1 MQLLKDDAT
10 RYDCCPMNTQAPRRI
25 FVSHIHEEAALA
37 SAVKEGL
44 EDAFA
49 GRVAVFVSS
58 DKRDNPG
65 GDEWSEKVRRELQD
79 PLTCML
85 ISLISPTSLK
95 RPWISI
101 ELGAAWARNLAL
113 FPLCHSGSSPGNL
126 PRPLG
131 DFGGATLDSDEA
143 AERLISASENAVGH
157 KVSRRWPRA
166 DLLTDIRA
174 AANQSTTESTPER
187 APVLRALESNRP
199 SEQIIILQLLS
210 QLQDQ
215 HIEDIDCHDGAR
227 AVSMSPSVFLYHV
240 TKLVQER
247 LARDSF
253 YMDERHYSIT
263 PDGVGWL
270 IENGQM
276 PMK

>member
-1 MQLLKDDAT
+1 
-10 RYDCCPMNTQAPRRI
+10 MNTPVTEKLKV
-25 FVSHIHEEAALA
+25 FVSHIHEEAGLA

-79 PLTCML
+79 SRTRML
-85 ISLISPTSLK
+85 VSLISPASIK

-113 FPLCHSGSSPGNL
+113 FPLCHSGSSPGAL

-131 DFGGATLDSDEA
+131 DFGGAALESDEA
-143 AERLISASENAVGH
+143 ADRLISAAENAVGQT
-157 KVSRRWPRA
+157 VPRRWSRAAFLA
-166 DLLTDIRA
+166 DLRGAAGKSTADQMPQRA
-174 AANQSTTESTPER
+174 AVLKAFESG
-187 APVLRALESNRP
+187 RP
-199 SEQIIILQLLS
+199 SEQVIILELLAQLEN
-210 QLQDQ
+210 Q
-215 HIEDIDCHDGAR
+215 HIEGITCHDA
-227 AVSMSPSVFLYHV
+227 ASSVSMSPSVFRYHV
-240 TKLVQER
+240 TQLMREG
-247 LARDSF
+247 LARDSL
-253 YMDERHYSIT
+253 YVGGDAHYSIT

-270 IENGQM
+270 IENGRM
-276 PMK
+276 

>member
-1 MQLLKDDAT
+1 
-10 RYDCCPMNTQAPRRI
+10 MNAQAPPKL

-37 SAVKEGL
+37 SALKEGL

-79 PLTCML
+79 PRTRML
-85 ISLISPTSLK
+85 ISLISPISIK

-113 FPLCHSGSSPGNL
+113 FPLCHSVSSLGTL

-131 DFGGATLDSDEA
+131 DFGGAALESDEA
-143 AERLISASENAVGH
+143 AERLISAAENAVEH
-157 KVSRRWPRA
+157 KVARRWPRA
-166 DLLTDIRA
+166 DFLRDLRA
-174 AANQSTTESTPER
+174 AAGESTSEPTAEL
-187 APVLRALESNRP
+187 ATIIQKVEESGRP
-199 SEQIIILQLLS
+199 SEQIVILQLMA
-210 QLQDQ
+210 QHQDQ
-215 HIEDIDCHDGAR
+215 RVEDVTCHDGAS
-227 AVSMSPSVFLYHV
+227 ATAMSPSVFLYHV
-240 TKLVQER
+240 TKLVDEG
-247 LARDSF
+247 LARDSI
-253 YMDERHYSIT
+253 YMEERHYSIT

-270 IENGQM
+270 IENG
-276 PMK
+276 KL

>member
-1 MQLLKDDAT
+1 
-10 RYDCCPMNTQAPRRI
+10 MNTQAPLKI

-79 PLTCML
+79 PRTCML
-85 ISLISPTSLK
+85 ISLISPTSVK

-113 FPLCHSGSSPGNL
+113 FPLCHSGSSPGTL

-131 DFGGATLDSDEA
+131 DFGGAALESDEA
-143 AERLISASENAVGH
+143 A
-157 KVSRRWPRA
+157 
-166 DLLTDIRA
+166 D
-174 AANQSTTESTPER
+174 
-187 APVLRALESNRP
+187 
-199 SEQIIILQLLS
+199 
-210 QLQDQ
+210 
-215 HIEDIDCHDGAR
+215 
-227 AVSMSPSVFLYHV
+227 
-240 TKLVQER
+240 
-247 LARDSF
+247 
-253 YMDERHYSIT
+253 
-263 PDGVGWL
+263 
-270 IENGQM
+270 
-276 PMK
+276 